1 MNIIKFPS
9 IPPRLEDLVQKA
21 KKFAAAAKAPAT
33 LKAYRNDWRDFE
45 SWCRAE
51 GLKALPASPETVALY
66 ITDRAS
72 SLAVSTITRR
82 LTSISKAHQAAGFKD
97 SPASCH
103 YFVVSETLKGIRRV
117 LGTAQVGKAPLLSDD
132 IRKIMDKTT
141 SDLRGLRDR
150 ALILVGFA
158 GAFRRSELVRIQVSD
173 LSFNKEGVVIDI
185 RVSKTDQEGAGRKVG
200 IPFGEFRET
209 CPVRALKAW
218 LAEAKISQGPIFRRI
233 SRYGFVGGHGLCA
246 DSVGKLVKQAA
257 ARAGIASDPLGAHS
271 LRVGCVTQAAMN
283 GVDERIIMKQT
294 GHRDV
299 ATLRRYIRTGE
310 IFRQNAAS
318 KLGI

>member
-1 MNIIKFPS
+1 MNIVKFPS
-9 IPPRLEDLVQKA
+9 TSPRLEDLIKRA
-21 KKFAAAAKAPAT
+21 KEFAAAAKAPAT
-33 LKAYRNDWRDFE
+33 LKAYRNDWRDFD
-45 SWCRAE
+45 SWCFSQN
-51 GLKALPASPETVALY
+51 LSALPATAETVALY

-82 LTSISKAHQAAGFKD
+82 LTAISKAHQAAGFKD

-103 YFVVSETLKGIRRV
+103 YFIVSETLKGIRRK
-117 LGTAQVGKAPLLSDD
+117 LGTAQIGKAPLLSDD
-132 IRKIMDKTT
+132 IRKILKSTT
-141 SDLRGLRDR
+141 NDLRGLRDR

-158 GAFRRSELVRIQVSD
+158 GAFRRSELVSIRVSD
-173 LSFNKEGVVIDI
+173 LSFSKEGVVIDL

-200 IPFGEFRET
+200 IPFGEFRDT
-209 CPVRALKAW
+209 CPVRALKTW
-218 LAEAKISQGPIFRRI
+218 LAAAEISHGPIFRRI
-233 SRYGFVGGHGLCA
+233 NRYGFVGRYGLSA

-257 ARAGIASDPLGAHS
+257 ARAGIASDSLGAHS
-271 LRVGCVTQAAMN
+271 LRVGFVTQAAMN
-283 GVDERIIMKQT
+283 GVDERIIMQQT

-299 ATLRRYIRTGE
+299 ATLRRYIRTGQ